1 MSARILNA
9 FLPFNGPTADRTLDS
24 PLSFW
29 REWRLRVRCGNP
41 DCASHSLRPVAE
53 LLPRHGGLTVREVA
67 RRLRCS
73 QCGETAARLAFIG
86 RAEGRRRVHPVRG
99 EAWPRRPV
107 ARHCPSPAAPPAARN
122 RG

>member
-1 MSARILNA
+1 MPARILNTS
-9 FLPFNGPTADRTLDS
+9 LPFNGPTANRTLDS

-73 QCGETAARLAFIG
+73 HCGQTSARLAFVG

-99 EAWPRRPV
+99 EAWPAPRPRPAAASPAV
-107 ARHCPSPAAPPAARN
+107 ARTV
-122 RG
+122 G